1 MKVYFPAESILFV
14 MTTAN
19 QRAAKRDGI
28 RIEQELAC
36 SIIATRKLPVADPVG
51 SDILNAHYDLF
62 FPCKSVLSLTI
73 YVYLCLLK

>member
-1 MKVYFPAESILFV
+1 MIDNESILSGWGSILFV

-51 SDILNAHYDLF
+51 SDI
-62 FPCKSVLSLTI
+62 
-73 YVYLCLLK
+73 